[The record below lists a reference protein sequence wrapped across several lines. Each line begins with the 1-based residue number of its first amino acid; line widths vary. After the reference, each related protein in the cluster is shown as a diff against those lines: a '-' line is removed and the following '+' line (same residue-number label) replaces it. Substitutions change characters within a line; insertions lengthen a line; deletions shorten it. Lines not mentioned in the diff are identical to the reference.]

1 MKKQALLCLAVSL
14 CMVVAGC
21 AGSANADEPILV
33 TDEIAEASEAVTPT
47 EPPAPAVAEPTPRPI
62 PEAVVYEG
70 SGDSVIEVAPPDDL
84 YVFKITGNSE
94 EDHFAVKSYDSYGER
109 SELLVN
115 TTDPYDGIS
124 MDASFD
130 VSMLEITASGD
141 WRIEIAS
148 MYAMDIIEQGQTYS
162 GCGDSVLLVR
172 SSGKTATITGNASE
186 SHFAVKSYGEYFD
199 VLVNEVDPYE
209 GTVMLEFA
217 PLIFQITA
225 VGDWTI
231 TLN

>member
-1 MKKQALLCLAVSL
+1 MKKVFLCLMVAL
-14 CMVVAGC
+14 CVVFAGC
-21 AGSANADEPILV
+21 AGSAESDEPILI
-33 TDEIAEASEAVTPT
+33 TDDPESDAAVIEAT
-47 EPPAPAVAEPTPRPI
+47 EPPAAAVVEPTPRPI
-62 PEAVVYEG
+62 PESVVYEG
-70 SGDSVIEVAPPDDL
+70 SGDSVIEVVPPDDL

-115 TTDPYDGIS
+115 TTDPHDGIS

>member
-1 MKKQALLCLAVSL
+1 MKKQALLCLALSL

-33 TDEIAEASEAVTPT
+33 TDEIAEASEAVALT

-84 YVFKITGNSE
+84 YVFKITGNIE
-94 EDHFAVKSYDSYGER
+94 EDHFSVKTYDSVGEY

-115 TTDPYDGIS
+115 TTDAYNGIT
-124 MDASFD
+124 MDDNFD
-130 VSMLEITASGD
+130 VAMLEITASGD

-148 MYAMDIIEQGQTYS
+148 MYTMDIIEGGQTYS
-162 GCGDSVLLVR
+162 GHGDSVLLVR
-172 SSGKTATITGNASE
+172 NAGKTATIKGNVAE
-186 SHFAVKSYGEYFD
+186 AHFAVKSYGEYYD
-199 VLVNEVDPYE
+199 LLVNEIDPYE
-209 GTVMLEFA
+209 GTVMLDFA
-217 PLIFQITA
+217 PVIFSITA
-225 VGDWTI
+225 VDDWSI